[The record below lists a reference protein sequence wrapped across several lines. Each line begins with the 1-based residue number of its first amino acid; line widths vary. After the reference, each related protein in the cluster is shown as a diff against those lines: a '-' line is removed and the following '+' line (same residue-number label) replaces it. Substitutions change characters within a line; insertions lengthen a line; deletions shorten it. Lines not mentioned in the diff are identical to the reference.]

1 MRLLPKAIT
10 LTIGCAAL
18 GLFVIAT
25 ILIKILGM
33 LDERGR
39 SHTKA
44 CGIIARCAA
53 ALILAAIAL
62 IYIFGICG
70 LVTES

>member
-10 LTIGCAAL
+10 LTIGCTAL
-18 GLFVIAT
+18 GTFAIAV
-25 ILIKILGM
+25 ILIKILDM

-39 SHTKA
+39 SHTRA
-44 CGIIARCAA
+44 RGIVARCAA